1 MGNILLFKNVS
12 KNVSR
17 ALLRPMGTKSTFK
30 QEHPLEKRQAEA
42 QRIREKYPDRIPVI
56 VEKAEKSDIPD
67 IDKKKY
73 LVPADLTVG
82 QFVYV
87 IRKRIKLSPEKAI
100 FIFVSNVL
108 PPTAALMSS
117 IYEEHKDE
125 DGFLYIAYSGE
136 NTFG

>member
-1 MGNILLFKNVS
+1 MYHVPSPSQSSSSASAAASIIVHPAIVNQATCTDNPA
-12 KNVSR
+12 N
-17 ALLRPMGTKSTFK
+17 K
-30 QEHPLEKRQAEA
+30 QVICEK
-42 QRIREKYPDRIPVI
+42 V
-56 VEKAEKSDIPD
+56 EKSDIAT

-100 FIFVSNVL
+100 FIFVDEVL

-125 DGFLYIAYSGE
+125 DGFLYI
-136 NTFG
+136 T